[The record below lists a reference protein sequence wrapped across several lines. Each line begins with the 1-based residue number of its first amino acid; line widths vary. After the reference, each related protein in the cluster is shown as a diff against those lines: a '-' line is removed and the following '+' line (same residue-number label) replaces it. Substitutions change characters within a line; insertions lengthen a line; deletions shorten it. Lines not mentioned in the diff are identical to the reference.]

1 MMAALAAAF
10 VFVGCDKTEPTDPG
24 SGNGTEQTD
33 PNNPGGTTN
42 PDGTDPDDPNNPG
55 GTDPENPGGA
65 DPENPDGT
73 DPENPDDQ
81 IPSISLMEFSSLP
94 VSDQVYRI
102 SGIIWEIVD
111 EDYASTNSLGIFMGD
126 VPFHEDLEPEN
137 VGYAYIPNLK
147 MPEGVTQNL
156 KDLGFKLGDVLTVI
170 GKKGAEDNWT
180 VPVVADAVY
189 ESFKA
194 YDLPFLMF
202 SMDAK
207 PYLQPTNAS
216 YALDVYTN
224 CSWSVTLPEGVTANP
239 TSGTGTSVV
248 EFTFPDNTS
257 TEDKFYDV
265 TFEYD
270 GKQVVYKFQQ
280 QGVQSF
286 ASLSE
291 DFANVAADQ
300 TTYELHLTANCAWT
314 VEAPEGVTASPASGN
329 GDATITLTF
338 PANEEPVE
346 VEYMVQILAG
356 SYHLP
361 FQLMQAAAEEQL
373 QTTPISS
380 VLALGNGASIPANTF
395 VEGVV
400 ISNMDLNNLTSKK
413 GMYIQDETAG
423 LQFYLAANHTFKFGD
438 KVKVDLS
445 GANVGAYNGAV
456 QISGLALSKIELLSS
471 GNAVEAKTVTI
482 TDFLANKYE
491 GQYVAIEG
499 VQVADSDL
507 AKTWGDPNG
516 SSHVSIKIE
525 DADGKSF
532 VVFSSKYA
540 SYKSETVAQ
549 GSGTLKG
556 ISSIN
561 NGNMQLIFA
570 QASDYA
576 GLTGARFGGEVV
588 EPEEPETPD
597 TPAAT
602 NRADFETFPE
612 RYGQYTKEFTSDAGW
627 HTVNCAIQE
636 GYTTDINPQ
645 FICIGKV
652 PGTDT
657 WAKAVCINGKTTAS
671 GVLES
676 PELTGG
682 CGTLS
687 FNYGNLF
694 SETNGVSFKVEVIQN
709 GSVVKELTFTK
720 ANADV
725 PKLTKLEGSIE
736 VNVAG
741 TFKLKFTNLSPT
753 QSTSNKDRVS
763 LWNMTWTSFAN

>member
-1 MMAALAAAF
+1 
-10 VFVGCDKTEPTDPG
+10 
-24 SGNGTEQTD
+24 
-33 PNNPGGTTN
+33 
-42 PDGTDPDDPNNPG
+42 
-55 GTDPENPGGA
+55 
-65 DPENPDGT
+65 
-73 DPENPDDQ
+73 
-81 IPSISLMEFSSLP
+81 MEFRSLP

-102 SGIIWEIVD
+102 SGIIWQIVD
-111 EDYASTNSLGIFMGD
+111 EEYASTNSLGIFMGD

-170 GKKGAEDNWT
+170 GKKGAEDDWT

-189 ESFKA
+189 ESFKP
-194 YDLPFLMF
+194 YDQPFLMF

-280 QGVQSF
+280 RGVQSF

-291 DFANVAADQ
+291 NFANVAADQ

-356 SYHLP
+356 SYHLS

-576 GLTGARFGGEVV
+576 GLTGARFGGEAV
-588 EPEEPETPD
+588 EPETPD

-602 NRADFETFPE
+602 NRADFETLT
-612 RYGQYTKEFTSDAGW
+612 RTASYGSHTTNDGW
-627 HTVNCAIQE
+627 VLTNCAVQE
-636 GYTTDINPQ
+636 GHTADINPQ
-645 FICIGKV
+645 YILIGKV
-652 PGTDT
+652 GDTDT
-657 WAKAVCINGKTTAS
+657 WAKAACMNGKTSAVGTI
-671 GVLES
+671 ES
-676 PELTGG
+676 PEIAGG
-682 CGTLS
+682 CGTLEFDFAHIFS
-687 FNYGNLF
+687 DKKGMDFNID
-694 SETNGVSFKVEVIQN
+694 VIQN
-709 GSVVKELTFTK
+709 GAVVKTINVKKTDTEAAK
-720 ANADV
+720 M
-725 PKLTKLEGSIE
+725 TKLHFSEAF
-736 VNVAG
+736 NVSG
-741 TFKLKFTNLSPT
+741 TFKLKFTNLCPSAT
-753 QSTSNKDRVS
+753 DGNKDRVS
-763 LWNMTWTSFAN
+763 IWNLTWTSYGN